1 MRSPK
6 DYGVDRPDMEAPR
19 GVESTGT
26 NRPKQTHTTLPCTNK
41 KHTHVFA
48 STMQYLTQ
56 HRSTPEHKSSAAP
69 KVCRWSIATGK
80 RPDPFRTR
88 KLSLPALMV
97 LQPGGCGRVSYRR
110 HKTTKTTQYTR
121 RSTTH
126 HKGNAPSFRL
136 SGGPA
141 PDYNVR
147 DQPSFDRYAVVDH
160 GLSDEQCISSWTSS
174 GSIQVPALETICT
187 ARFEISLLRLA

>member
-1 MRSPK
+1 M
-6 DYGVDRPDMEAPR
+6 GLI
-19 GVESTGT
+19 G
-26 NRPKQTHTTLPCTNK
+26 QTWKHRKVWSLLVLIDQNKHTRHYRAQTR

-110 HKTTKTTQYTR
+110 HKTT
-121 RSTTH
+121 
-126 HKGNAPSFRL
+126 N
-136 SGGPA
+136 
-141 PDYNVR
+141 NN
-147 DQPSFDRYAVVDH
+147 
-160 GLSDEQCISSWTSS
+160 
-174 GSIQVPALETICT
+174 SIQNLAPELSETTEQHRRYSSFSPIAFGSAASVVRVGGVIHGGDVVGT
-187 ARFEISLLRLA
+187 ASCLFSVCLPVR

>member
-1 MRSPK
+1 M
-6 DYGVDRPDMEAPR
+6 GLI
-19 GVESTGT
+19 G
-26 NRPKQTHTTLPCTNK
+26 QTWKHRKVWSLLVLIDQNKHTRHYRAQTRN
-41 KHTHVFA
+41 THVFA

-110 HKTTKTTQYTR
+110 HKTT
-121 RSTTH
+121 
-126 HKGNAPSFRL
+126 N
-136 SGGPA
+136 
-141 PDYNVR
+141 NN
-147 DQPSFDRYAVVDH
+147 
-160 GLSDEQCISSWTSS
+160 
-174 GSIQVPALETICT
+174 SIQNLAPVLSETT
-187 ARFEISLLRLA
+187 EQYRRYSSFSL

>member
-1 MRSPK
+1 M
-6 DYGVDRPDMEAPR
+6 GLI
-19 GVESTGT
+19 G
-26 NRPKQTHTTLPCTNK
+26 QTWKHRKVWSLLVLIDQNKHTRHYRAQTR

-110 HKTTKTTQYTR
+110 HKTT
-121 RSTTH
+121 
-126 HKGNAPSFRL
+126 N
-136 SGGPA
+136 
-141 PDYNVR
+141 NN
-147 DQPSFDRYAVVDH
+147 
-160 GLSDEQCISSWTSS
+160 
-174 GSIQVPALETICT
+174 SIQNLAPELSETTEQHRRYSSFSPIAFGSAASVVRVVHVGGVIHGGDVVGT
-187 ARFEISLLRLA
+187 ASCLFSVCLPVR

>member
-1 MRSPK
+1 M
-6 DYGVDRPDMEAPR
+6 GLI
-19 GVESTGT
+19 G
-26 NRPKQTHTTLPCTNK
+26 QTWKHRKVWSLLVLIDQNKHTRHYRAQTR

-110 HKTTKTTQYTR
+110 HKTT
-121 RSTTH
+121 
-126 HKGNAPSFRL
+126 N
-136 SGGPA
+136 
-141 PDYNVR
+141 NN
-147 DQPSFDRYAVVDH
+147 
-160 GLSDEQCISSWTSS
+160 
-174 GSIQVPALETICT
+174 SIQNLAPELSETTEQHRRYLTFYFNC
-187 ARFEISLLRLA
+187 R

>member
-1 MRSPK
+1 M
-6 DYGVDRPDMEAPR
+6 GLI
-19 GVESTGT
+19 G
-26 NRPKQTHTTLPCTNK
+26 QTWKHRKVWSLLVLIDQNKHTRHYRAQTK

-110 HKTTKTTQYTR
+110 HKTTNNNYI
-121 RSTTH
+121 
-126 HKGNAPSFRL
+126 HKKEHNPPQGKCSFF
-136 SGGPA
+136 S
-141 PDYNVR
+141 
-147 DQPSFDRYAVVDH
+147 SFWR
-160 GLSDEQCISSWTSS
+160 
-174 GSIQVPALETICT
+174 
-187 ARFEISLLRLA
+187 ARP

>member
-1 MRSPK
+1 MGLIGQTWKHRKVWSLLVLIDQNK
-6 DYGVDRPDMEAPR
+6 HTRHYRAQTR
-19 GVESTGT
+19 
-26 NRPKQTHTTLPCTNK
+26 KQ
-41 KHTHVFA
+41 THVFA

-110 HKTTKTTQYTR
+110 HKTT
-121 RSTTH
+121 
-126 HKGNAPSFRL
+126 N
-136 SGGPA
+136 
-141 PDYNVR
+141 NN
-147 DQPSFDRYAVVDH
+147 
-160 GLSDEQCISSWTSS
+160 
-174 GSIQVPALETICT
+174 SIQNLAPELSETTEQHRRYLTFYFNC
-187 ARFEISLLRLA
+187 R